1 MHAHTGKRFCV
12 LSEGGSTVLTSV
24 SLSMETEVTNANRS
38 LALLRI
44 ELDSR
49 LIAGEVELTLG
60 MLTALS
66 SRLKEAIASL
76 RSMKHEELRCRCD
89 RLVCLYHSSVVPAK
103 SVMEDDVLSAEE
115 DLNRRK
121 EELRTTLSMKLQEI
135 MDAHASEERQ
145 ICADTQA
152 AKDSARRQAVHEVIA
167 GVGWAVLPLNR
178 LPPAL
183 LAEFTEATGW
193 EISSHMTAAPLKEL
207 LKECSSTSSPPERKA
222 ATATKAATLGA
233 TSSKLTSEPPRRTA
247 ASTCTPRAGAAP
259 PFAKDAFEFDEHEA
273 EAIIRR
279 PGSGRL
285 DKRKMGSGSWSR
297 GSAVG
302 GSVVKRMQYVAGG
315 AAVST
320 CPW

>member
-1 MHAHTGKRFCV
+1 MHAPASIHKLSNTQHTLAEPCIA
-12 LSEGGSTVLTSV
+12 
-24 SLSMETEVTNANRS
+24 SMDPSDVTNANRS
-38 LALLRI
+38 LALLHI

-49 LIAGEVELTLG
+49 LIAGEVEITLG

-76 RSMKHEELRCRCD
+76 RSVKHEELRCRCD

-103 SVMEDDVLSAEE
+103 SAMEDDLISAEE

-121 EELRTTLSMKLQEI
+121 EELRTTLSMELQAI

-145 ICADTQA
+145 ICVDAQA
-152 AKDSARRQAVHEVIA
+152 AKASARRQAVHEVIA

-193 EISSHMTAAPLKEL
+193 EISSHMAAAPLKEL

-222 ATATKAATLGA
+222 ATTAAS
-233 TSSKLTSEPPRRTA
+233 SSKLTSEPPRRTA
-247 ASTCTPRAGAAP
+247 ASTPRAGAAP
-259 PFAKDAFEFDEHEA
+259 PSAKDAFEFDEHEA

-279 PGSGRL
+279 PGSGL
-285 DKRKMGSGSWSR
+285 NKRKMGSGSWSR
-297 GSAVG
+297 GSHVG
-302 GSVVKRMQYVAGG
+302 GSASGSVVKRMQYVAGG
-315 AAVST
+315 AAVS

>member
-1 MHAHTGKRFCV
+1 MRRSIHK
-12 LSEGGSTVLTSV
+12 LSKSQHLAEPCIASMD
-24 SLSMETEVTNANRS
+24 LSDVTNANRS
-38 LALLRI
+38 LALLHI

-49 LIAGEVELTLG
+49 LIAGEVEITLG

-76 RSMKHEELRCRCD
+76 RSVKHEELRCRCD

-103 SVMEDDVLSAEE
+103 SAMEDDLISAEE

-121 EELRTTLSMKLQEI
+121 EELRTTLSMELQAI

-145 ICADTQA
+145 ICVDAQA
-152 AKDSARRQAVHEVIA
+152 AKASARRQAVHEVIA

-193 EISSHMTAAPLKEL
+193 EISSHMAAAPLKEL

-222 ATATKAATLGA
+222 ATIIATKAATTA
-233 TSSKLTSEPPRRTA
+233 ASSSKLTSEPPRRTA
-247 ASTCTPRAGAAP
+247 ASTPRAGAAP
-259 PFAKDAFEFDEHEA
+259 PSAKDAFEFDEHEA

-279 PGSGRL
+279 PGSGL
-285 DKRKMGSGSWSR
+285 NKRKMGSGSWSR
-297 GSAVG
+297 GSHVG
-302 GSVVKRMQYVAGG
+302 GSASGSVVKRMQYVAGG
-315 AAVST
+315 AAVS